1 MMRSKPP
8 RLTEDWA
15 EAVALQVL
23 SYLIGDAQ
31 QISRFLALTGSS
43 PEDLRG
49 IADSRELQAAT
60 LEYLLSDE
68 GLLLAFC
75 QDANID
81 PAMIAPAY
89 QLLSGRI
96 SDD

>member
-23 SYLIGDAQ
+23 AYLLGDAQ
-31 QISRFLALTGSS
+31 QISRFLSLTGST

-49 IADSRELQAAT
+49 IAGSRELQTAT

-75 QDANID
+75 QEAKID
-81 PAMIAPAY
+81 PAMIGPAY

-96 SDD
+96 DD